1 MKYDLTQDA
10 ITKKPNFFPRG
21 SKSVVTLDE
30 AKDITKDY
38 FRQCY
43 DFNTK
48 LKEYMFNVDK
58 CKDVLAVQRYIEY
71 AAIKGLTI
79 KTKANLR
86 QLRDNQEKQNTFR
99 IFTE

>member
-48 LKEYMFNVDK
+48 LKEYMFIEMII
-58 CKDVLAVQRYIEY
+58 YIG
-71 AAIKGLTI
+71 INNKRSV
-79 KTKANLR
+79 N
-86 QLRDNQEKQNTFR
+86 QL
-99 IFTE
+99 

>member
-30 AKDITKDY
+30 AKDITKNY
-38 FRQCY
+38 FKQCY

-48 LKEYMFNVDK
+48 LKEYIRNVDK
-58 CKDVLAVQRYIEY
+58 CKDVLAVQTYIEY
-71 AAIKGLTI
+71 AAIKGRTM
-79 KTKANLR
+79 KAKVNLK
-86 QLRDNQEKQNTFR
+86 QLRKDNC
-99 IFTE
+99 

>member
-38 FRQCY
+38 FRS
-43 DFNTK
+43 
-48 LKEYMFNVDK
+48 
-58 CKDVLAVQRYIEY
+58 
-71 AAIKGLTI
+71 
-79 KTKANLR
+79 
-86 QLRDNQEKQNTFR
+86 
-99 IFTE
+99 